1 MGLINMVYPCYSFSR
16 ISSAYLK
23 SVVSCSA
30 YLKRFESFG
39 PLKSLLIVE
48 NLWVHR
54 QLSSIT
60 LAIPYPEPQ
69 EEALVGNFSLIGLA
83 ISSTSQCTTAIFIK
97 SSYEFIHIQTPQKR
111 P

>member
-1 MGLINMVYPCYSFSR
+1 MGLINMVYPFYSFAR
-16 ISSAYLK
+16 ISSTYLT
-23 SVVSCSA
+23 SIVSCNA
-30 YLKRFESFG
+30 NPKRVGSFR

-48 NLWVHR
+48 NLWIHR

-60 LAIPYPEPQ
+60 PAIPYPEPH
-69 EEALVGNFSLIGLA
+69 EEAVVGNFSLIGLA
-83 ISSTSQCTTAIFIK
+83 LSSSQCTTAIFIE